1 MMNWKLRIKK
11 WLVRLALRDY
21 SVQSIEASLETLLR
35 ERKSFARIGDG
46 EFTLMCQSGPLRF
59 QQENAQLSLRL
70 RQVLE
75 QPIPECLVGVPD
87 TVGYF
92 HNLTPTSEEFW
103 VQYMYETLA
112 DWRRLLR
119 KHTAYL
125 AANVTRP
132 YIRYRDRSVSKGY
145 FEALKKLWEDRDV
158 LIVEGEHTALG
169 VGNDLLE
176 RARSVRRVLCPAA
189 DAFSKYA
196 QILAAAK
203 THGADR
209 VILIALG
216 PTATVLAYDLAKAGL
231 YALDIG
237 HIDVEYEWFR
247 MGATQPVKLENRFV
261 NEAQDGAQPE
271 AVADSAYLEQI
282 VAKIMNNR
290 G

>member
-1 MMNWKLRIKK
+1 MNWKLRIKK
-11 WLVRLALRDY
+11 LLVRLALRGY
-21 SVQSIEASLETLLR
+21 RVQSIESSLETLLR

-46 EFTLMCQSGPLRF
+46 EFTLLRQSGPLRF
-59 QQENAQLSLRL
+59 QKEDEALSRRL

-92 HNLTPTSEEFW
+92 HNLTDTSEAFW
-103 VQYMYETLA
+103 VQYMYETLG

-119 KHTAYL
+119 RDETYL

-176 RARSVRRVLCPAA
+176 KARSVQRVLCPAA

-196 QILAAAK
+196 EILEAAK
-203 THGADR
+203 TYGKER

-216 PTATVLAYDLAKAGL
+216 PTATVLAYDLAAAGL

-261 NEAQDGAQPE
+261 NEARDGSRPE
-271 AVADSAYLEQI
+271 TVADAEYFRQT
-282 VAKIMNNR
+282 VAKIMHN
-290 G
+290 